1 MAESILRDCQS
12 GVIVKNVKFFY
23 RQAEG
28 DGLPTMK
35 AVAAG
40 LAVNERRV
48 DFEKMI
54 HSTFE
59 T

>member
-1 MAESILRDCQS
+1 MAESILRDCQL
-12 GVIVKNVKFFY
+12 GVIVKNVKFVC

-40 LAVNERRV
+40 LAVNV
-48 DFEKMI
+48 
-54 HSTFE
+54 
-59 T
+59 